1 MARLGERSSAS
12 NGAVASARLRQI
24 TIIVAVES
32 VIWRTEV
39 GIASLIRAPVDS
51 TSAK

>member
-1 MARLGERSSAS
+1 MSA
-12 NGAVASARLRQI
+12 VTVLELRQI

-32 VIWRTEV
+32 VIWRTTEV
-39 GIASLIRAPVDS
+39 GIASLIRALVDS

>member
-1 MARLGERSSAS
+1 MFFMARLGERSSHT
-12 NGAVASARLRQI
+12 VLELRQI

-39 GIASLIRAPVDS
+39 GIVSLIRALVDS